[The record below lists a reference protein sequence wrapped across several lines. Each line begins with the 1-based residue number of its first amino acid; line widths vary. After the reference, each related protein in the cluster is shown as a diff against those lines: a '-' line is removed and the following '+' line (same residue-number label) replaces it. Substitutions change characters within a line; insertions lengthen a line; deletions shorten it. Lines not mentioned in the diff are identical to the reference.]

1 VAHAKT
7 SNTHRQTNTIRDR
20 GLTMKPPTV
29 SYEDRPDIMAPV
41 LLAAFPAPSNQKPK
55 TMLIRVE
62 GKLTDESLISLY
74 QTSRGYPAAS
84 FCIVDFS
91 AVTHFAVSRGFIRK
105 LANQRAAMADTDS
118 HFFIV
123 APQPY
128 VYGLCRMFQ
137 SLGEDKSPVLLIV
150 HTLGEAFAAMGIE
163 PPHFEPL
170 AVPA

>member
-1 VAHAKT
+1 
-7 SNTHRQTNTIRDR
+7 
-20 GLTMKPPTV
+20 MKPLTV
-29 SYEDRPDIMAPV
+29 SYEDRPDIMAPL
-41 LLAAFPAPSNQKPK
+41 LLAAFRVPSNQKPK

-62 GKLTDESLISLY
+62 GKLTDESLVALY

-91 AVTHFAVSRGFIRK
+91 AVTHFAVSRGFIRR
-105 LANQRAAMADTDS
+105 LANQKAAMADTNS
-118 HFFIV
+118 LLFIV

-137 SLGEDKSPVLLIV
+137 TLGEGKSPLLLIV
-150 HTLGEAFAAMGIE
+150 HTLDEAFAAMGIE